1 MSGAIKIRE
10 LETRDFAA
18 WNLLWQGYNA
28 FYGRQGATALPDEVT
43 QTTWSRF
50 FDAYEP
56 MHALVAE
63 DDGKLVGLTHYLL
76 HRSTIQI
83 QPNCYLQDLFTD
95 EAARGKGVAKA
106 LINAVYARAESLALP
121 RVYWNTHET
130 NLNAIRLYD
139 KLADRPGFVMY
150 RKVL

>member
-10 LETRDFAA
+10 LETRDFVA

-28 FYGRQGATALPDEVT
+28 FYGRQGATALSDEVT

-56 MHALVAE
+56 MYALVAE
-63 DDGKLVGLTHYLL
+63 YDGKLVGLTHYLL

-95 EAARGKGVAKA
+95 EEARGKGVAKA

-121 RVYWNTHET
+121 RVYWHTHEI
-130 NLNAIRLYD
+130 NLNAIQLYD

-150 RKVL
+150 RKML